1 MNLNVLAIV
10 RVLKIKNYVVF
21 EQDHK
26 NFNINIIGIRTNDTN
41 SNSFNDHMCL
51 LWKYMGYWN
60 TMIFPIT
67 TDPGHYWREN
77 PMNVKGT
84 AILKPGQYRGMW
96 AIGKHQGKY
105 DALRQVKPCT
115 VYRDNDKDHLITS
128 SGKTDTGLFGINHHK
143 AGKNSTR
150 VDKWSAGCQVQPTE
164 SIFKIEM
171 NIFKQAAENWGNS
184 FTYTL
189 LEESDFD

>member
-84 AILKPGQYRGMW
+84 AIL
-96 AIGKHQGKY
+96 
-105 DALRQVKPCT
+105 
-115 VYRDNDKDHLITS
+115 
-128 SGKTDTGLFGINHHK
+128 
-143 AGKNSTR
+143 NSTR